1 MTLDSTL
8 YYKKYRQLI

>member
-8 YYKKYRQLI
+8 RN